1 MTKISG
7 TPKPPSPEFDL
18 SRPLSSFASVLRAVI
33 LSPRRF
39 FVNFEAEGPVREP
52 AVFALLVGAA
62 GGVVSLLASPVLA
75 FLFESEAN
83 ETWGVSFGLSPLAAV
98 GFAILSPLFV
108 AAMAAVYLLS
118 VRTFVGKVGDFR
130 QMYRMAAYS
139 YGAMV
144 LAWIPLIG
152 AFAMAYSLLVTM
164 GIAIRFI
171 HRTTF
176 ITALVAA
183 LTGFVPMALI
193 LTAFRGFA
201 A

>member
-1 MTKISG
+1 MAKTSK
-7 TPKPPSPEFDL
+7 TPEAPSLEFDL
-18 SRPLSSFASVLRAVI
+18 SNPLSSFLSVLQAVI
-33 LSPRRF
+33 FSPRRF
-39 FVNFEAEGPVREP
+39 FVNFRTEGGIRDAV
-52 AVFALLVGAA
+52 VFALLVGVS
-62 GGVVSLLASPVLA
+62 GGVLSVLA
-75 FLFESEAN
+75 APILAFFFESEVN
-83 ETWGVSFGLSPLAAV
+83 ESWGVSFGLSPLAAV
-98 GFAILSPLFV
+98 GFAVLSPLFV
-108 AAMAAVYLLS
+108 AAMAGVYLLS

-130 QMYRMAAYS
+130 EMYRMAAYS

-144 LAWIPLIG
+144 LAWIPVVG

-171 HRTTF
+171 YGTTVL
-176 ITALVAA
+176 TALVAA